1 MRNLNP
7 ELKIVIGNFDSSI
20 NIFYIC
26 NSKTILLMKKIFI
39 ILSLMVLCSCKE
51 WGAYYEAYHEHF
63 ITDYFTYNNI
73 NVEVFELPAVPE
85 WGQDYNYRYVA
96 IYADIDDC
104 YHYKETD
111 ESRKA
116 IYEQLAE
123 KYGDIGFNRTVGG
136 SSPYLREKYA
146 AESITKIELICLE
159 DVGEN
164 HPAGSSVAEMFE
176 IECRTPYDYI
186 QSHYTDFYNKKIVK
200 RLDQLTE
207 DDLYLIGLGDK
218 YLFIIIPL
226 NQEHSLVWGKK
237 LRLTLNYENQYPI
250 SKDFVFEKG
259 KY

>member
-1 MRNLNP
+1 
-7 ELKIVIGNFDSSI
+7 
-20 NIFYIC
+20 
-26 NSKTILLMKKIFI
+26 MKKIFI
-39 ILSLMVLCSCKE
+39 ILSLLVLCSCKE
-51 WGAYYEAYHEHF
+51 WGSYYEAYHEHF

-85 WGQDYNYRYVA
+85 WGQDDNYRYVA

-123 KYGDIGFNRTVGG
+123 KYGDMEFNRTIYGP
-136 SSPYLREKYA
+136 SPADLRKKYA
-146 AESITKIELICLE
+146 VENISKIELICLE
-159 DVGEN
+159 DVGKN

-207 DDLYLIGLGDK
+207 NDLYLIGLGDK

-226 NQEHSLVWGKK
+226 NHEHSHVWGKK

-250 SKDFVFEKG
+250 TKDFILKEG
-259 KY
+259 EY

>member
-7 ELKIVIGNFDSSI
+7 EPKIVIGNFDSLIS
-20 NIFYIC
+20 IFYIC
-26 NSKTILLMKKIFI
+26 NGKTILLMKKIFI

-146 AESITKIELICLE
+146 AESIAKIELICLE

-250 SKDFVFEKG
+250 TKDFILKEG
-259 KY
+259 EY